1 MNAGIGRTLFR
12 AYARDEFF
20 STPCWAELEHIFTGT
35 GGAYGIYGPRG
46 AGKSWLMQRAI
57 DEVGKTGGMGLW
69 FPCPSGDDTA
79 AILSSLSDNLANAV
93 ERRYKRDNP
102 WWAAMRW
109 LRYVLAVVIAVP
121 IVAAVVSYAA
131 HGLGSKL
138 QPSTLFGTLPGQL
151 WDAVGAAIGALCMLA
166 VASAIQAGRPSGRLA
181 RDATALRE
189 RIRYTTALK
198 FSAEADVSAGTGIA
212 GTIRQSREKDLD
224 ERPTTVAS
232 LVFDFRR
239 LAELIVATTKG
250 SLVIGIDELDKIDD
264 PDAAR
269 KLLRDIKGIFEIPGV
284 FFLVSVSE
292 EAAGALQLGPLQG
305 TGRNE
310 FNSSFYTVIELPALG
325 PSEIGGIAADRGLTL
340 EPSGAQLLCL
350 LSAGNWRELI
360 KTADRWPVAPGTQRE
375 RGSDRAGQLEA
386 DRRMARRVLRNEA
399 NALQREIV
407 RAYGGASAGGD
418 VISVAWAALPE
429 AAFEDTGELD
439 ALCRNLVRRC
449 WNLVGGDPIWD
460 EKIAEPW
467 RRFLIRLFV
476 VGRVMATM
484 RPAVG
489 LRPAAITGFTA
500 EHICDL
506 RDVLIMAGHSAPV
519 ALLML
524 KARFGEDL
532 ASPYAMPP
540 GP

>member
-1 MNAGIGRTLFR
+1 
-12 AYARDEFF
+12 
-20 STPCWAELEHIFTGT
+20 
-35 GGAYGIYGPRG
+35 
-46 AGKSWLMQRAI
+46 
-57 DEVGKTGGMGLW
+57 MGLW

-102 WWAAMRW
+102 VWAAMRW

-151 WDAVGAAIGALCMLA
+151 WEAVGAAIGALCLLA
-166 VASAIQAGRPSGRLA
+166 VASVIQAGRPSGRLA

-198 FSAEADVSAGTGIA
+198 FSAEAGVSAGTGIA
-212 GTIRQSREKDLD
+212 GTFKQSREKDLD

-250 SLVIGIDELDKIDD
+250 RLVVAIDELDKIDD

-305 TGRNE
+305 AGRNE
-310 FNSSFYTVIELPALG
+310 FNSSFYTVIELPALS
-325 PSEIGGIAADRGLTL
+325 PAEISGIAANRRLTL
-340 EPSGAQLLCL
+340 EPSGEQLLCL

-360 KTADRWPVAPGTQRE
+360 RTADRWPVTPATQDE

-386 DRRMARRVLRNEA
+386 DRRMTRRVLRNEA

-407 RAYGGASAGGD
+407 RAYGGASTGGN
-418 VISVAWAALPE
+418 VIPIAWAALPE
-429 AAFEDTGELD
+429 AAFAGTSELD
-439 ALCRNLVRRC
+439 ALCRNLVPRY
-449 WNLVGGDPIWD
+449 WDLASGDPIWD

-476 VGRVMATM
+476 LGRVMAAM
-484 RPAVG
+484 RPAAG

-506 RDVLIMAGHSAPV
+506 RDVLIMAGHSASV
-519 ALLML
+519 AQLML